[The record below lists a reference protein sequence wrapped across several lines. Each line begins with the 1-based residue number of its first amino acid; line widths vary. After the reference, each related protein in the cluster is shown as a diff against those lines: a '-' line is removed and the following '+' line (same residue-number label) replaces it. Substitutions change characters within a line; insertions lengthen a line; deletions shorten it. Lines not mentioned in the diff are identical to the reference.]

1 MVSRVNYVKAKIKT
15 VEMEQRQWAK
25 MFNRAERG
33 LIKCSKQLDVLKARL
48 ERELQLANAK

>member
-33 LIKCSKQLDVLKARL
+33 LTKCSKQLDVLKARL
-48 ERELQLANAK
+48 ERELARPQ